1 MHKKEVEAEQSIVLL
16 TQCAF
21 YLQPVQLLPG
31 EEIKKHPA
39 TAAFSVAAPATA

>member
-31 EEIKKHPA
+31 A
-39 TAAFSVAAPATA
+39 D